1 MLTETSAAQCQPNER
16 IVTAYVKNRV
26 MNVRC
31 FCVSP
36 PRLLESL
43 VSAQNLL
50 VVLLII
56 SETVDASLI
65 GDDKSLTGGL
75 ISAATLVLLV
85 QLVGY
90 LSWRSKPIGRWVEGR
105 PKILVRNGQVCD
117 QTLDQQQITRS
128 ELIEALRKEGSAS
141 LTGLRFAVLENDGSI
156 SVGKQEQS

>member
-1 MLTETSAAQCQPNER
+1 MFIPDLNVLELVFRAAAVYFALFLLLRLVGKKHVGQ
-16 IVTAYVKNRV
+16 
-26 MNVRC
+26 M
-31 FCVSP
+31 SP
-36 PRLLESL
+36 FD
-43 VSAQNLL
+43 L

-128 ELIEALRKEGSAS
+128 ELIAALRKEGSAS
-141 LTGLRFAVLENDGSI
+141 LTGIRFAVLENDGSI
-156 SVGKQEQS
+156 SVGKLEQS